1 MRTFFA
7 LLVLSSLAFAET
19 EGLQGQA
26 TDEFKPR
33 YDRTR
38 NFRVG
43 RAGAKAYAAF
53 EFAPLGGAGMGV
65 ACAGTIPTDV
75 RGNVPTFTRA
85 SQATCLKSNS
95 LTSGIAPG
103 DMVTLSNNQPRI
115 TYGLV
120 GANAILGFLAERST
134 VQDCLQT
141 EVFENAAWTSTATV
155 TVNGAPINTPLNTGN
170 GDLLTDASAVAL
182 QGSCQTISTTSATV
196 QVASVFVVGGTATAA
211 QVTMTGTGSATGDC
225 STSVTGLSTTTW
237 TRIQCVSPAAYAGTL
252 TAVTVC
258 VNVGSVVADTG
269 TLGVFG
275 FNHEVNHDFATSYV
289 SATTVAVTRAVD
301 SSLLFNLMPAGVRSA
316 GSSAMTFIPGWTKIG
331 AFTHQVSL
339 LVFDANGQPLET
351 PNGTDIRM
359 FDGVTEP
366 LRATT
371 YTAATASRL
380 YSFWSGGSMTVSDTA
395 GTTSGAFDGTM
406 GATNQIEI
414 CSRNGGASPGDGVC
428 KLVCVDPDPNRC
440 R

>member
-1 MRTFFA
+1 MKFA
-7 LLVLSSLAFAET
+7 LALVLCASAALADDEPGRFQRICNRT
-19 EGLQGQA
+19 TTGRTNRGLPCDG
-26 TDEFKPR
+26 
-33 YDRTR
+33 
-38 NFRVG
+38 
-43 RAGAKAYAAF
+43 YAAF
-53 EFAPLGGAGMGV
+53 EFAPASGAGMGTV
-65 ACAGTIPTDV
+65 CAGTIPTDV
-75 RGNVPTFTRA
+75 RGNIPTFTRA

-95 LTSGIAPG
+95 LVSGIAPG

-115 TYGLV
+115 VYGLV
-120 GANAILGFLAERST
+120 AANFIPGFLAERPT
-134 VQDCLQT
+134 TQDCLQT

-155 TVNGAPINTPLNTGN
+155 TVNGAPINTPLNTGT

-182 QGSCQTISTTSATV
+182 QGSCQTISTTSATTHAV
-196 QVASVFVVGGTATAA
+196 SVFVVGGTQTAA
-211 QVTMTGTGSATGDC
+211 QITMTGTGSATGDC
-225 STSVTGLSTTTW
+225 TASLTGLSTTTW

-258 VNVGSVVADTG
+258 INVGSVVADTG
-269 TLGVFG
+269 TLGVWG
-275 FNHEVNHDFATSYV
+275 FNHESSKDFASSYI

-301 SSLLFNLMPAGVRSA
+301 SSLLFSVMPPGALSA
-316 GSSAMTFIPGWTKIG
+316 GSVAMTFIPGWTKIP
-331 AFTHQVSL
+331 AFTHLVSH

-366 LRATT
+366 SRATT
-371 YTAATASRL
+371 YTAGAATRL
-380 YSFWSGGSMTVSDTA
+380 YSFWQGASMTVSDTA

-414 CSRNGGASPGDGVC
+414 GSRNAGASPVDGVV
-428 KLVCVDPDPNRC
+428 KLVCVDPDPGRC